1 MPEANCHGGIP
12 RFGGGSAGAGGLK
25 AEVDLRAKVA
35 ERGLLLLYEV
45 LRGMTELPPPN
56 IKPSSVSYSD
66 EISGTNSP
74 AR

>member
-45 LRGMTELPPPN
+45 LRGMTELPPL
-56 IKPSSVSYSD
+56 I
-66 EISGTNSP
+66 
-74 AR
+74 